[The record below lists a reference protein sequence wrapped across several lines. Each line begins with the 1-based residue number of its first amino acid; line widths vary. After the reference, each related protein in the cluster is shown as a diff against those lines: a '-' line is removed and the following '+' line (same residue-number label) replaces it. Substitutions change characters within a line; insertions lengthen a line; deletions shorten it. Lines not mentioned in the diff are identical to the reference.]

1 MINNI
6 EHNFFV
12 WEEKNLIEQ
21 KKNYENKNASEI
33 NDIMNDIKIPLMQKD
48 LKSITPIKS
57 GIYKIINKVNGKY
70 YVGRSQNIKKRWREH
85 KNKLRNNKHF
95 NEHLQSSWNS
105 YGEQSFEFILVEE
118 LDNNKQVLIDAE
130 EKYIKIFLNNRKNGN
145 DDCYNLSISAK
156 TGVSYGKKPFNVGKK
171 LSDEHRKNISK
182 GLIGNKNTKGKSLSD
197 EHKKS
202 IALNSKKGLSNPA
215 FNHTVYNFVNK
226 YTNEKFTGTLYELM
240 KKVNITI
247 NSSLHRVI
255 KGKRNHYKGWMYI
268 QQ

>member
-118 LDNNKQVLIDAE
+118 LDNNKQVLID
-130 EKYIKIFLNNRKNGN
+130 
-145 DDCYNLSISAK
+145 
-156 TGVSYGKKPFNVGKK
+156 
-171 LSDEHRKNISK
+171 SDEHRKNISK